1 MLQPDIMNVAFASS
15 GQKTYPIPSGTSFGN
30 ASLTAG
36 FPPETSNPLL
46 DGGVPPKRT
55 DFNGILYWLSAFA
68 MFQQSGGKFTFSTE
82 INYDVPSIIYYNG
95 DLWWCLRSNGPTNGG
110 IVTPGTNAN
119 YWKKFK
125 EYISSPLD
133 AYPIGAYYISSSP
146 TSPATLFG
154 GTWVQVKDRMIL
166 AVGDTYNSAG
176 LTGGSATTKLV
187 VNNIPSHNHSCGTTG
202 NHSHTATTSTA
213 GNHSHTRGSMNITGG
228 FSGVGER
235 YNGIP
240 NTVSGAFYVAN
251 TSSNPTQGAKVG
263 NGGDRDDYFG
273 FDASRSWTGST
284 STAGNHTH
292 TLTTST
298 NGNHNH
304 TIGNTGSGT
313 AFNTISPYITA
324 YVWRRTA

>member
-55 DFNGILYWLSAFA
+55 DFNGILFWLSAFA

-166 AVGDTYNSAG
+166 AVGDTYKSAG

-187 VNNIPSHNHSCGTTG
+187 VNNIPSHNHSCGT
-202 NHSHTATTSTA
+202 A
-213 GNHSHTRGSMNITGG
+213 GNHSHTRGSMNITGSVTNKDDECWG
-228 FSGVGER
+228 SADVFTNSGALTMEVASYGNGS
-235 YNGIP
+235 YNGY
-240 NTVSGAFYVAN
+240 SGGGGYRLSFDASKSWTGA
-251 TSSNPTQGAKVG
+251 TSSN
-263 NGGDRDDYFG
+263 
-273 FDASRSWTGST
+273 
-284 STAGNHTH
+284 GNHA
-292 TLTTST
+292 
-298 NGNHNH
+298 H

-313 AFNTISPYITA
+313 AFTTISPYITA

>member
-187 VNNIPSHNHSCGTTG
+187 VNNIPSHNHTCSTT
-202 NHSHTATTSTA
+202 
-213 GNHSHTRGSMNITGG
+213 
-228 FSGVGER
+228 
-235 YNGIP
+235 
-240 NTVSGAFYVAN
+240 
-251 TSSNPTQGAKVG
+251 
-263 NGGDRDDYFG
+263 
-273 FDASRSWTGST
+273 
-284 STAGNHTH
+284 GNHTH
-292 TLTTST
+292 TGTTSW
-298 NGNHNH
+298 GGEHNH
-304 TIGNTGSGT
+304 GYSVAVNPNPDHGVTGGGAGHWENRTTSNAGGHNHSFTTSNDGAHAHSIGYTGSGT

>member
-110 IVTPGTNAN
+110 IVIPGTNAN

-187 VNNIPSHNHSCGTTG
+187 VNNIPSHSHSCG
-202 NHSHTATTSTA
+202 A
-213 GNHSHTRGSMNITGG
+213 
-228 FSGVGER
+228 
-235 YNGIP
+235 
-240 NTVSGAFYVAN
+240 
-251 TSSNPTQGAKVG
+251 
-263 NGGDRDDYFG
+263 
-273 FDASRSWTGST
+273 
-284 STAGNHTH
+284 AGNHTH
-292 TLTTST
+292 TRGTMNITGNFGGTDVQESYYGNGAFAINSWGNYRDYGGKYQSGYGRNMSFDASRNWTGATSS
-298 NGNHNH
+298 NGSHNH

-313 AFNTISPYITA
+313 AFTTISPYITA

>member
-15 GQKTYPIPSGTSFGN
+15 GQKTYPIPSDTSFGN

-202 NHSHTATTSTA
+202 NHFHTATTSTA
-213 GNHSHTRGSMNITGG
+213 GNHTHTGTTSWGGEHNHGYSIAVNTNPDHGVTGG
-228 FSGVGER
+228 SAGHWENRTTSNSGG
-235 YNGIP
+235 
-240 NTVSGAFYVAN
+240 
-251 TSSNPTQGAKVG
+251 
-263 NGGDRDDYFG
+263 
-273 FDASRSWTGST
+273 
-284 STAGNHTH
+284 HTH

-298 NGNHNH
+298 NGSHTHTVTVNNNGNHNH

>member
-119 YWKKFK
+119 YWQKFK

-176 LTGGSATTKLV
+176 ATGGSATTKLV

-202 NHSHTATTSTA
+202 S
-213 GNHSHTRGSMNITGG
+213 HSHTRGSMNITGTMG
-228 FSGVGER
+228 NVDEE
-235 YNGIP
+235 GIGS
-240 NTVSGAFYVAN
+240 SGAFYRSGRSGKLEN
-251 TSSNPTQGAKVG
+251 KEG
-263 NGGDRDDYFG
+263 NDDPNVY

-292 TLTTST
+292 T
-298 NGNHNH
+298 
-304 TIGNTGSGT
+304 IGNTGSGT
-313 AFNTISPYITA
+313 AFTTISPYITA

>member
-119 YWKKFK
+119 YWQKFK

-133 AYPIGAYYISSSP
+133 AYPVGAYYISSSP

-187 VNNIPSHNHSCGTTG
+187 VNNIPSHNHTCSTTG
-202 NHSHTATTSTA
+202 NHTHTGTTSWGGEHTHTVYGAHIGGTGWSRHAGSQYNYGNNTTSSSGGHNHSFTTSTA
-213 GNHSHTRGSMNITGG
+213 GNHT
-228 FSGVGER
+228 
-235 YNGIP
+235 
-240 NTVSGAFYVAN
+240 
-251 TSSNPTQGAKVG
+251 
-263 NGGDRDDYFG
+263 
-273 FDASRSWTGST
+273 
-284 STAGNHTH
+284 
-292 TLTTST
+292 
-298 NGNHNH
+298 H

-313 AFNTISPYITA
+313 AFTTISPYITA

>member
-15 GQKTYPIPSGTSFGN
+15 GQKTYPIPSDTSFGN

-166 AVGDTYNSAG
+166 AVGDTYKSAG
-176 LTGGSATTKLV
+176 LTGGSATTTLV
-187 VNNIPSHNHSCGTTG
+187 LNNIPSHNHTCSTT
-202 NHSHTATTSTA
+202 
-213 GNHSHTRGSMNITGG
+213 GNHSHTRGSMNITGSFG
-228 FSGVGER
+228 YIEDNNSMTSGAFTKGSYREHVGGSVE
-235 YNGIP
+235 NGIP
-240 NTVSGAFYVAN
+240 IN
-251 TSSNPTQGAKVG
+251 
-263 NGGDRDDYFG
+263 

-284 STAGNHTH
+284 SAVGNHT
-292 TLTTST
+292 
-298 NGNHNH
+298 H

-313 AFNTISPYITA
+313 AFTTISPYITA

>member
-119 YWKKFK
+119 YWQKFK

-154 GTWVQVKDRMIL
+154 GTWEQVKDRMIL
-166 AVGDTYNSAG
+166 AVGDTYKSAG
-176 LTGGSATTKLV
+176 LTGGSATSKLV
-187 VNNIPSHNHSCGTTG
+187 VNNIPSHNHTCD
-202 NHSHTATTSTA
+202 TA
-213 GNHSHTRGSMNITGG
+213 GNHSHTRGSMNITGTMG
-228 FSGVGER
+228 NVDEVSIGS
-235 YNGIP
+235 
-240 NTVSGAFYVAN
+240 SGAFYRSGRSGKLEN
-251 TSSNPTQGAKVG
+251 G
-263 NGGDRDDYFG
+263 NGSANPNVY

-284 STAGNHTH
+284 STAGNHA
-292 TLTTST
+292 
-298 NGNHNH
+298 H

>member
-15 GQKTYPIPSGTSFGN
+15 GQKTYPIPSGASFGN

-176 LTGGSATTKLV
+176 ATGGSATTKLV
-187 VNNIPSHNHSCGTTG
+187 VNNIPSHNHSCGT
-202 NHSHTATTSTA
+202 A
-213 GNHSHTRGSMNITGG
+213 GDHSHTRGSMNISGYTGSAWDDTAG
-228 FSGVGER
+228 DP
-235 YNGIP
+235 Y
-240 NTVSGAFYVAN
+240 GAFYRGGKGHE
-251 TSSNPTQGAKVG
+251 SEDG
-263 NGGDRDDYFG
+263 NWGYNAIY

-284 STAGNHTH
+284 STEGNH
-292 TLTTST
+292 S
-298 NGNHNH
+298 H
-304 TIGNTGSGT
+304 TIGYTGSGT
-313 AFNTISPYITA
+313 AFTTISPYITA

>member
-202 NHSHTATTSTA
+202 NHT
-213 GNHSHTRGSMNITGG
+213 HTRGTMNITGTFDG
-228 FSGVGER
+228 NVNDGQSKK
-235 YNGIP
+235 
-240 NTVSGAFYVAN
+240 TGAFYY
-251 TSSNPTQGAKVG
+251 TGQPFTGSDGESKNP
-263 NGGDRDDYFG
+263 GGVIG
-273 FDASRSWTGST
+273 FDASRSWSGATSSNGSH
-284 STAGNHTH
+284 A
-292 TLTTST
+292 
-298 NGNHNH
+298 H
-304 TIGNTGSGT
+304 TIGSTGKGT
-313 AFNTISPYITA
+313 AFDVMPPYIVA

>member
-187 VNNIPSHNHSCGTTG
+187 VNNIPSHNHSCGT
-202 NHSHTATTSTA
+202 A
-213 GNHSHTRGSMNITGG
+213 GNHTHTRGSMNITGTLRALDNYG
-228 FSGVGER
+228 GVG
-235 YNGIP
+235 
-240 NTVSGAFYVAN
+240 TSGAFYQTGTRSKGYEA
-251 TSSNPTQGAKVG
+251 G
-263 NGGDRDDYFG
+263 NQTENFHGVG
-273 FDASRSWTGST
+273 FDASRNWSGAT
-284 STAGNHTH
+284 S
-292 TLTTST
+292 S
-298 NGNHNH
+298 NGNHAH

-313 AFNTISPYITA
+313 AFTTISPYITA

>member
-119 YWKKFK
+119 YWQKFK

-133 AYPIGAYYISSSP
+133 AYPIGAYYISGSP

-166 AVGDTYNSAG
+166 AVGDTYKSAG
-176 LTGGSATTKLV
+176 LTGGSAITTLV
-187 VNNIPSHNHSCGTTG
+187 LNNIPSHNHTCSTTG
-202 NHSHTATTSTA
+202 NHTHTATTSTA
-213 GNHSHTRGSMNITGG
+213 GDHTHTLRASIHGGGWWHEGNDGAEGMATITTSSAGAHSHTLTTN
-228 FSGVGER
+228 
-235 YNGIP
+235 
-240 NTVSGAFYVAN
+240 
-251 TSSNPTQGAKVG
+251 K
-263 NGGDRDDYFG
+263 
-273 FDASRSWTGST
+273 
-284 STAGNHTH
+284 AGNHT
-292 TLTTST
+292 
-298 NGNHNH
+298 H

>member
-30 ASLTAG
+30 ASLATG

-119 YWKKFK
+119 YWQKFK

-166 AVGDTYNSAG
+166 AVGDTYKSAG

-202 NHSHTATTSTA
+202 NHT
-213 GNHSHTRGSMNITGG
+213 HTRGSMNITGRIG
-228 FSGVGER
+228 NVDESGVSS
-235 YNGIP
+235 
-240 NTVSGAFYVAN
+240 TGAFYRSGRSGKLENDEGEADPNV
-251 TSSNPTQGAKVG
+251 
-263 NGGDRDDYFG
+263 Y

-284 STAGNHTH
+284 SSNGNHT
-292 TLTTST
+292 
-298 NGNHNH
+298 H

>member
-15 GQKTYPIPSGTSFGN
+15 GQKTYPIPSDTSFGN

-119 YWKKFK
+119 YWQKFK

-202 NHSHTATTSTA
+202 NHNHTGTTSWGGEHNHGYSIAVNPNPDHGVTGGSA
-213 GNHSHTRGSMNITGG
+213 GHWENRTTSNAGGHNHSFT
-228 FSGVGER
+228 
-235 YNGIP
+235 
-240 NTVSGAFYVAN
+240 
-251 TSSNPTQGAKVG
+251 TSA
-263 NGGDRDDYFG
+263 
-273 FDASRSWTGST
+273 
-284 STAGNHTH
+284 AGTH
-292 TLTTST
+292 T
-298 NGNHNH
+298 H

-313 AFNTISPYITA
+313 AFTTISPYITA

>member
-15 GQKTYPIPSGTSFGN
+15 GQKTYPIPSDTSFGN

-36 FPPETSNPLL
+36 FPPETSNPVL

-146 TSPATLFG
+146 TSPATVFG

-166 AVGDTYNSAG
+166 AVGDIYKSAG
-176 LTGGSATTKLV
+176 LTGGSATTTLV
-187 VNNIPSHNHSCGTTG
+187 LNNIPSHNHSCGTTG
-202 NHSHTATTSTA
+202 NHSHTRGNMNITGTFFTDNIGANYNTGAFSYTGGIVTPGILNADDAASSTMQFDASKTWSGSTSTA
-213 GNHSHTRGSMNITGG
+213 GNHSH
-228 FSGVGER
+228 
-235 YNGIP
+235 
-240 NTVSGAFYVAN
+240 A
-251 TSSNPTQGAKVG
+251 
-263 NGGDRDDYFG
+263 
-273 FDASRSWTGST
+273 
-284 STAGNHTH
+284 
-292 TLTTST
+292 
-298 NGNHNH
+298 
-304 TIGNTGSGT
+304 IGNTGSGT
-313 AFNTISPYITA
+313 AFTTISPYITA

>member
-187 VNNIPSHNHSCGTTG
+187 VNNIPSHNHTCSTTG
-202 NHSHTATTSTA
+202 SHT
-213 GNHSHTRGSMNITGG
+213 HTRGSMNITGNFG
-228 FSGVGER
+228 GTDVQSGYYG
-235 YNGIP
+235 N
-240 NTVSGAFYVAN
+240 GAFAIN
-251 TSSNPTQGAKVG
+251 SWG
-263 NGGDRDDYFG
+263 NYDDEGGHYHSG
-273 FDASRSWTGST
+273 YGKNMSFDASRNWTGAT
-284 STAGNHTH
+284 S
-292 TLTTST
+292 S
-298 NGNHNH
+298 NGNHAH

-313 AFNTISPYITA
+313 AFTTISPYITA

>member
-1 MLQPDIMNVAFASS
+1 MLQPDIMNVAFACS
-15 GQKTYPIPSGTSFGN
+15 GQKTYPIPSDTSFGN

-68 MFQQSGGKFTFSTE
+68 MFQQSGGKFTFSAE

-119 YWKKFK
+119 YWIKFK

-133 AYPIGAYYISSSP
+133 AYPIGTYYISSEP

-166 AVGDTYNSAG
+166 AVGDIYKLAG
-176 LTGGSATTKLV
+176 LTGGSATTRLV
-187 VNNIPSHNHSCGTTG
+187 VNNIPSHNHTC
-202 NHSHTATTSTA
+202 STA
-213 GNHSHTRGSMNITGG
+213 GNHTHTRGSMNITGWHD
-228 FSGVGER
+228 SEDSEGVAG
-235 YNGIP
+235 
-240 NTVSGAFYVAN
+240 GAFTISYRASTYNDRRQGGTQN
-251 TSSNPTQGAKVG
+251 TQVN
-263 NGGDRDDYFG
+263 

-284 STAGNHTH
+284 S
-292 TLTTST
+292 S

-313 AFNTISPYITA
+313 AFTTISPFITA

>member
-133 AYPIGAYYISSSP
+133 AYPIGAYYISNSP

-154 GTWVQVKDRMIL
+154 GTWEQVKDRMIL

-187 VNNIPSHNHSCGTTG
+187 VNNIPSHNHTCDTTG
-202 NHSHTATTSTA
+202 NHT
-213 GNHSHTRGSMNITGG
+213 HTRGSMNITGTMG
-228 FSGVGER
+228 NVDYSGIGS
-235 YNGIP
+235 
-240 NTVSGAFYVAN
+240 SGAFYRSG
-251 TSSNPTQGAKVG
+251 SSG
-263 NGGDRDDYFG
+263 NLENKTGDADPNVY

-284 STAGNHTH
+284 STAGNHA
-292 TLTTST
+292 
-298 NGNHNH
+298 H
-304 TIGNTGSGT
+304 TIGYTGSGT
-313 AFNTISPYITA
+313 AFTTISPYITA

>member
-166 AVGDTYNSAG
+166 AVGDTYKSVG
-176 LTGGSATTKLV
+176 TTGGSATTKLI
-187 VNNIPSHNHSCGTTG
+187 VNNIPSHNHTC
-202 NHSHTATTSTA
+202 STA
-213 GNHSHTRGSMNITGG
+213 GNHSHTRGSMNITGNFG
-228 FSGVGER
+228 GTDVQSGYYG
-235 YNGIP
+235 N
-240 NTVSGAFYVAN
+240 GAFAVN
-251 TSSNPTQGAKVG
+251 SWG
-263 NGGDRDDYFG
+263 NYNDYGGKWQNNLGRNMS

-284 STAGNHTH
+284 ST
-292 TLTTST
+292 
-298 NGNHNH
+298 NGNHAH

-313 AFNTISPYITA
+313 AFTTISPYITA

>member
-119 YWKKFK
+119 YWITFK

-133 AYPIGAYYISSSP
+133 AYPIGAYYISDSP
-146 TSPATLFG
+146 ISPATLFG

-166 AVGDTYNSAG
+166 AVGDTYKSAG
-176 LTGGSATTKLV
+176 LTGGSATTKLI

-202 NHSHTATTSTA
+202 NHSHT
-213 GNHSHTRGSMNITGG
+213 RGSMNITGS
-228 FSGVGER
+228 FMANDFVDDR
-235 YNGIP
+235 QP
-240 NTVSGAFYVAN
+240 PVTSGAI
-251 TSSNPTQGAKVG
+251 TSKAYPGWREAEDGKWTKSYGLE
-263 NGGDRDDYFG
+263 
-273 FDASRSWTGST
+273 FDASRSWTGAT
-284 STAGNHTH
+284 SSNGNHTH
-292 TLTTST
+292 T
-298 NGNHNH
+298 
-304 TIGNTGSGT
+304 IGYTGSGT
-313 AFNTISPYITA
+313 AFTTISPFITA

>member
-202 NHSHTATTSTA
+202 NHSHT
-213 GNHSHTRGSMNITGG
+213 RGSMNITGTMG
-228 FSGVGER
+228 TVDMH
-235 YNGIP
+235 GIGS
-240 NTVSGAFYVAN
+240 SGAFYR
-251 TSSNPTQGAKVG
+251 
-263 NGGDRDDYFG
+263 NGRSGKLENNEGDPDPNVY
-273 FDASRSWTGST
+273 FDASRSWTGAT
-284 STAGNHTH
+284 S
-292 TLTTST
+292 S
-298 NGNHNH
+298 NGDHSH
-304 TIGNTGSGT
+304 TIGYTGSGT
-313 AFNTISPYITA
+313 AFTTISPYITA

>member
-119 YWKKFK
+119 YWQKFK

-187 VNNIPSHNHSCGTTG
+187 VNNIPSHNHSCDTTG
-202 NHSHTATTSTA
+202 NHSHTATTSWA
-213 GNHSHTRGSMNITGG
+213 GNHSHTRGSMNITGQVTG
-228 FSGVGER
+228 TDQGNNR
-235 YNGIP
+235 
-240 NTVSGAFYVAN
+240 GAFDKWN
-251 TSSNPTQGAKVG
+251 GELTSWMDFQGEHGTKDTALW
-263 NGGDRDDYFG
+263 N
-273 FDASRSWTGST
+273 FDASKSWTGST
-284 STAGNHTH
+284 STEGNHTH

-298 NGNHNH
+298 NGNHTH

>member
-187 VNNIPSHNHSCGTTG
+187 VNNIPSHNHSCDTTG
-202 NHSHTATTSTA
+202 NHTHAGTTSW
-213 GNHSHTRGSMNITGG
+213 GGEHSHTMYAAYPGKVNGGAPGICDTGTGTIQG
-228 FSGVGER
+228 FTG
-235 YNGIP
+235 
-240 NTVSGAFYVAN
+240 T
-251 TSSNPTQGAKVG
+251 TSSA
-263 NGGDRDDYFG
+263 GGH
-273 FDASRSWTGST
+273 
-284 STAGNHTH
+284 NHSF
-292 TLTTST
+292 TTS
-298 NGNHNH
+298 NAGAHAH
-304 TIGNTGSGT
+304 SIGYTGSGT
-313 AFNTISPYITA
+313 AFTTISPYITA

>member
-166 AVGDTYNSAG
+166 AVGDTYKSAG
-176 LTGGSATTKLV
+176 LTGGSATTTLV
-187 VNNIPSHNHSCGTTG
+187 RNNIPSHNHSCGTAG
-202 NHSHTATTSTA
+202 SHT
-213 GNHSHTRGSMNITGG
+213 HTRGTMNITGTFG
-228 FSGVGER
+228 TGS
-235 YNGIP
+235 
-240 NTVSGAFYVAN
+240 NTPMLYRNDTSGAFYNSGTNGNKYGGNNTDNDRTSKVTLDASRN
-251 TSSNPTQGAKVG
+251 WSGATSSN
-263 NGGDRDDYFG
+263 
-273 FDASRSWTGST
+273 
-284 STAGNHTH
+284 GNHTH
-292 TLTTST
+292 S
-298 NGNHNH
+298 
-304 TIGNTGSGT
+304 IGYTGSGT

>member
-187 VNNIPSHNHSCGTTG
+187 VNNIPSHNHSCGT
-202 NHSHTATTSTA
+202 A
-213 GNHSHTRGSMNITGG
+213 GNHTHTRGSMNITGRVC
-228 FSGVGER
+228 GVNWGGAE
-235 YNGIP
+235 
-240 NTVSGAFYVAN
+240 GAFTYDGYNKAYMHIN
-251 TSSNPTQGAKVG
+251 DTQYNDIAFWK
-263 NGGDRDDYFG
+263 
-273 FDASRSWTGST
+273 FDASRSWSGET
-284 STAGNHTH
+284 SW
-292 TLTTST
+292 

>member
-166 AVGDTYNSAG
+166 AVGDTYKSAG

-202 NHSHTATTSTA
+202 NHT
-213 GNHSHTRGSMNITGG
+213 HTRGSMNITGQVNVDMDNAR
-228 FSGVGER
+228 SS
-235 YNGIP
+235 
-240 NTVSGAFYVAN
+240 SGALQLNAVSEQGFKRESFGFMGKGISLDASKGWSGE
-251 TSSNPTQGAKVG
+251 TSSN
-263 NGGDRDDYFG
+263 
-273 FDASRSWTGST
+273 
-284 STAGNHTH
+284 GNHA
-292 TLTTST
+292 
-298 NGNHNH
+298 H

>member
-119 YWKKFK
+119 YWQKFK

-166 AVGDTYNSAG
+166 AVGDTYSSAG

-187 VNNIPSHNHSCGTTG
+187 VNNIPSHNHSCGT
-202 NHSHTATTSTA
+202 A
-213 GNHSHTRGSMNITGG
+213 GNHSHTRGSMNISGTFGTGNQTPSLYKG
-228 FSGVGER
+228 D
-235 YNGIP
+235 
-240 NTVSGAFYVAN
+240 TSGAFYN
-251 TSSNPTQGAKVG
+251 SGTN
-263 NGGDRDDYFG
+263 GDRFSGGTTNWDRTSRVT
-273 FDASRSWTGST
+273 FDASRSWSGST
-284 STAGNHTH
+284 STAGNH
-292 TLTTST
+292 S
-298 NGNHNH
+298 H

>member
-15 GQKTYPIPSGTSFGN
+15 GQKTYPIPSDTSFGN

-119 YWKKFK
+119 YWQKFK

-187 VNNIPSHNHSCGTTG
+187 VNNIPSHNHSCGT
-202 NHSHTATTSTA
+202 A
-213 GNHSHTRGSMNITGG
+213 GNHSHTRGSMNITGQ
-228 FSGVGER
+228 FSTRKTDGTANNSIVLDDG
-235 YNGIP
+235 
-240 NTVSGAFYVAN
+240 TSGAFYN
-251 TSSNPTQGAKVG
+251 SGEYNNPSQSLKA
-263 NGGDRDDYFG
+263 DYNRWVSITKFE
-273 FDASRSWTGST
+273 ARRSWTGST
-284 STAGNHTH
+284 ST
-292 TLTTST
+292 
-298 NGNHNH
+298 NGNHAH

-313 AFNTISPYITA
+313 AFDTISPYITA

>member
-202 NHSHTATTSTA
+202 NHSHTR
-213 GNHSHTRGSMNITGG
+213 GNMNITGSFGADDRMENAG
-228 FSGVGER
+228 FK
-235 YNGIP
+235 
-240 NTVSGAFYVAN
+240 GAFSKGAWAN
-251 TSSNPTQGAKVG
+251 TGSEGS
-263 NGGDRDDYFG
+263 GGGFMIN
-273 FDASRSWTGST
+273 FDASRAWSGS
-284 STAGNHTH
+284 
-292 TLTTST
+292 TST
-298 NGNHNH
+298 NGNHTH
-304 TIGNTGSGT
+304 TIGYTGSGT
-313 AFNTISPYITA
+313 AFTTISPYITA

>member
-82 INYDVPSIIYYNG
+82 INYDVPSIIYYNS

-110 IVTPGTNAN
+110 IVTPGTNAH
-119 YWKKFK
+119 YWIKFK

-133 AYPIGAYYISSSP
+133 AYPIGAYYISDSP

-166 AVGDTYNSAG
+166 AVGDIYNSAG

-202 NHSHTATTSTA
+202 NHSHT
-213 GNHSHTRGSMNITGG
+213 RGSMEITGSIKSNDTTEPLT
-228 FSGVGER
+228 FSES
-235 YNGIP
+235 I
-240 NTVSGAFYVAN
+240 TSSGALSMGGWREWSGGGITGSKGASYEQINFKA
-251 TSSNPTQGAKVG
+251 SSG
-263 NGGDRDDYFG
+263 
-273 FDASRSWTGST
+273 WTGST
-284 STAGNHTH
+284 STNGNHT
-292 TLTTST
+292 
-298 NGNHNH
+298 H

-313 AFNTISPYITA
+313 AFTTISPFITA

>member
-30 ASLTAG
+30 ASLSAG

-68 MFQQSGGKFTFSTE
+68 MFQQSGGKFTFSTKV
-82 INYDVPSIIYYNG
+82 NYDVPSIIYYNG

-154 GTWVQVKDRMIL
+154 GTWVQIKDRMIL
-166 AVGDTYNSAG
+166 AVGNTYNSAG

-213 GNHSHTRGSMNITGG
+213 GNHSHTRGTMNITGTFDG
-228 FSGVGER
+228 NVNDMQSGK
-235 YNGIP
+235 
-240 NTVSGAFYVAN
+240 TGAFYYTGQPFSGSDGN
-251 TSSNPTQGAKVG
+251 TASP
-263 NGGDRDDYFG
+263 GGVIG
-273 FDASRSWTGST
+273 FDASRSWSGAT
-284 STAGNHTH
+284 SSNGNHTH
-292 TLTTST
+292 TLTTTT

-313 AFNTISPYITA
+313 AFTTISPYITA

>member
-95 DLWWCLRSNGPTNGG
+95 DLWWCLRSSGPTNGG
-110 IVTPGTNAN
+110 IVTPGTDAN
-119 YWKKFK
+119 YWQKFK

-166 AVGDTYNSAG
+166 AVGDTYKSAG
-176 LTGGSATTKLV
+176 LTGGSATTNLV
-187 VNNIPSHNHSCGTTG
+187 LNNIPSHSHSCGTT
-202 NHSHTATTSTA
+202 
-213 GNHSHTRGSMNITGG
+213 GNHSHTRGSMNITGYTG
-228 FSGVGER
+228 AAWDDTAGD
-235 YNGIP
+235 P
-240 NTVSGAFYVAN
+240 SGAFYR
-251 TSSNPTQGAKVG
+251 SG
-263 NGGDRDDYFG
+263 NGHESKDGNWGNFKIN

-284 STAGNHTH
+284 STAGNH
-292 TLTTST
+292 S
-298 NGNHNH
+298 H
-304 TIGNTGSGT
+304 TIGYTGSGT
-313 AFNTISPYITA
+313 AFTTISPYITA

>member
-82 INYDVPSIIYYNG
+82 VNYDVPSIIYYNG

-202 NHSHTATTSTA
+202 NHTHTATTSTA
-213 GNHSHTRGSMNITGG
+213 GAHYHGCFGDNEKNPYGIYDSAPNHAGS
-228 FSGVGER
+228 
-235 YNGIP
+235 
-240 NTVSGAFYVAN
+240 SGADWN
-251 TSSNPTQGAKVG
+251 NPTG
-263 NGGDRDDYFG
+263 R
-273 FDASRSWTGST
+273 T
-284 STAGNHTH
+284 STNGDHSH
-292 TLTTST
+292 TLTTTT

-324 YVWRRTA
+324 YVWRRSA

>member
-176 LTGGSATTKLV
+176 ATGGSATTKLV
-187 VNNIPSHNHSCGTTG
+187 VNNIPSHSHSCG
-202 NHSHTATTSTA
+202 AA
-213 GNHSHTRGSMNITGG
+213 GNHTHTRGTMNITGSAPTDVAAN
-228 FSGVGER
+228 SG
-235 YNGIP
+235 Y
-240 NTVSGAFYVAN
+240 SGAMYYGGGITASSAN
-251 TSSNPTQGAKVG
+251 GEDNRAWKI
-263 NGGDRDDYFG
+263 N
-273 FDASRSWTGST
+273 FDASRNWTGST
-284 STAGNHTH
+284 STEGNHSH
-292 TLTTST
+292 S
-298 NGNHNH
+298 
-304 TIGNTGSGT
+304 IGNTGSGT
-313 AFNTISPYITA
+313 AFTTISPYITA